1 MALTKQSL
9 IVAIMFCYVELSI
22 GFNRNLS
29 AFATAPY
36 WSAAGATWYGS
47 PNGAGTDGGSCGYG
61 NLVSQY
67 PFSSMITALSSS
79 LYNSGKECGACYQ
92 VNEQN
97 QCERYKWSYHRLQQF
112 GCPRANV
119 EAAHT
124 VLLHGLPLCY
134 SFGRVKCT
142 KSPYCSGK
150 AVRVVI
156 TDVCPGCLLGF
167 DLSGSSF
174 GAMAFPGQEHKLRG
188 IGVLEIQYARVACD
202 YSGKGIEFHVE
213 RGSNSN
219 YFASAIVLEG
229 GDGDLAG
236 VELKDASSQTWRP
249 MQQSWGAIWKFDAAS
264 HLHPP
269 LSLRLTSGYSG
280 RTIIATDVIPHGWMP
295 GATYTSYVN
304 F

>member
-1 MALTKQSL
+1 MAVTKQSL

-67 PFSSMITALSSS
+67 PFSSMITAVSSS
-79 LYNSGKECGACYQ
+79 LYNSGKECGACY
-92 VNEQN
+92 
-97 QCERYKWSYHRLQQF
+97 QF

-134 SFGRVKCT
+134 ISQKEDMVKCT

-188 IGVLEIQYARVACD
+188 IGVLEIQYARYA
-202 YSGKGIEFHVE
+202 Y
-213 RGSNSN
+213 
-219 YFASAIVLEG
+219 A
-229 GDGDLAG
+229 
-236 VELKDASSQTWRP
+236 
-249 MQQSWGAIWKFDAAS
+249 
-264 HLHPP
+264 
-269 LSLRLTSGYSG
+269 
-280 RTIIATDVIPHGWMP
+280 
-295 GATYTSYVN
+295 
-304 F
+304 

>member
-1 MALTKQSL
+1 
-9 IVAIMFCYVELSI
+9 MFCYVELSI

-67 PFSSMITALSSS
+67 PFSSMITAVTSS

-92 VNEQN
+92 
-97 QCERYKWSYHRLQQF
+97 
-112 GCPRANV
+112 
-119 EAAHT
+119 
-124 VLLHGLPLCY
+124 
-134 SFGRVKCT
+134 VKCT

-280 RTIIATDVIPHGWMP
+280 RTIVATDVIPHGWMP
-295 GATYTSYVN
+295 GHV
-304 F
+304 